1 MEDRLEE
8 ASLEEFPHISVENVM
23 NCSFSAWRT
32 YCSAVTPNAR
42 VIRLSDEAFLYYLGQ
57 DGLILPPIS
66 SKYNEDSEN
75 NVEDAILNSV
85 QDNASDCSF
94 SDNSS
99 GDIHINTS
107 DCVAP
112 FRSLDQ
118 EITCVI
124 ATLGGAVFP
133 KLNWSAPKDA
143 AWITS
148 TRTLRCTTSSDVY
161 LLLKSSDYI
170 THDLYHA
177 FDDCCSPGP
186 PSHFQH
192 ELVLKQW
199 FNVHPSMEFR
209 CFVKQRCL
217 IGISQRDLK
226 YYDFLESLR
235 PVILSLSIELFDLY
249 LKDKFLFSY
258 F

>member
-133 KLNWSAPKDA
+133 KLNWSAPKV
-143 AWITS
+143 
-148 TRTLRCTTSSDVY
+148 LSSFLLTQLTCIRMLHGLHQRGLCAVQ
-161 LLLKSSDYI
+161 LLLMFIYCLRVRTISHMI
-170 THDLYHA
+170 CIMLLMIVVRLVRHRIFNMNLY
-177 FDDCCSPGP
+177 
-186 PSHFQH
+186 
-192 ELVLKQW
+192 
-199 FNVHPSMEFR
+199 
-209 CFVKQRCL
+209 
-217 IGISQRDLK
+217 
-226 YYDFLESLR
+226 
-235 PVILSLSIELFDLY
+235 
-249 LKDKFLFSY
+249 
-258 F
+258 